1 MPDEDPSSPWAIPL
15 PPYGVPL
22 GPATDDGTVLSGF
35 ARHDPVP
42 GHSKHLHVEG
52 EALLVDG
59 DVPIALRLR
68 PGVVLA
74 RTDLPEDLEAF
85 APRVAEVLAGAG
97 MELLD
102 EATLL
107 AAPVAMQVLGL
118 RLSSWDLWGEDIDVA
133 FAALR
138 AAAVG
143 EQALPRDA
151 ADGWSW

>member
-1 MPDEDPSSPWAIPL
+1 MFDDENGPWAIPL

-22 GPATDDGTVLSGF
+22 GPTTDDGSVLCGF
-35 ARHDPVP
+35 AAAEPVP
-42 GHSKHLHVEG
+42 GHSDKLHVEG
-52 EALLVDG
+52 EVLVVDG
-59 DVPIALRLR
+59 DVPIALRLQ
-68 PGVVLA
+68 PDIVLA
-74 RTDLPEDLEAF
+74 RTDLPEGLEAF
-85 APRVAEVLAGAG
+85 AARVAEALAGAG

-102 EATLL
+102 EGTLL

-118 RLSSWDLWGEDIDVA
+118 RLSSWDLWGNDLDAA

-151 ADGWSW
+151 ADGWAW